1 MAYSLGIISLKL
13 LDLFLLTI
21 YYFTTGFYISAV
33 IDWIAGPFDETTESK
48 KSTLRLF
55 VESVLYTFALIVI
68 FYIVRNLISRIP
80 FPFEGLYGFKHDL
93 VKEREGDVIF
103 VFILFLYQEYYVNK
117 LTYLYDR
124 ITKSV
129 NLMD

>member
-1 MAYSLGIISLKL
+1 MAYSPAIIGLKL
-13 LDLFLLTI
+13 LDLFLLTV

-33 IDWIAGPFDETTESK
+33 IDWIAGPFDESAEAK
-48 KSTLRLF
+48 KSTVRLF
-55 VESVLYTFALIVI
+55 IESVLYTFALIVI

-80 FPFEGLYGFKHDL
+80 FPFEGVYGFKHEL

-129 NLMD
+129 NLTD

>member
-1 MAYSLGIISLKL
+1 MAYSPAIIGLKL
-13 LDLFLLTI
+13 LDLFLLTV

-33 IDWIAGPFDETTESK
+33 IDWIAGPFDESAEAK
-48 KSTLRLF
+48 KSTVRLF
-55 VESVLYTFALIVI
+55 IESVLYTFALIVI
-68 FYIVRNLISRIP
+68 FYIVRNLSSRIP
-80 FPFEGLYGFKHDL
+80 FPFEGVYGFKHEL

-129 NLMD
+129 NLTD